1 MKAGLVSGV
10 GGQVPEGVSCC
21 FPLASPLVT
30 AGAGAVAVLNLPR
43 PALPCSRRQGTRSR
57 LSCLNGSVSSL
68 GAAAILVRP
77 QHRGAAPA
85 LGGAAE
91 PSPAAAARS
100 RWGSAPRAAHKWESR
115 A

>member
-1 MKAGLVSGV
+1 MFLTNPYTALRGIFSTDGLCVPVTAGLVSGA

-43 PALPCSRRQGTRSR
+43 PALPCSRWQGTRSR

-68 GAAAILVRP
+68 GAAAIL
-77 QHRGAAPA
+77 
-85 LGGAAE
+85 
-91 PSPAAAARS
+91 
-100 RWGSAPRAAHKWESR
+100 
-115 A
+115 